1 MSLPDLIA
9 RFVQPLAQLE
19 VPYMVIG
26 GVAGI
31 IYSEPRYTQDLDL
44 LARLDPAQAGA
55 LAAAFPA
62 EEFYVPPIEVIEQEA
77 SRSSHGHFNLSHHE
91 SGLRA
96 DVYLAGEDPLHAW
109 GLSRRRSITLRGEAL
124 WLAPIEYV
132 ILGKLKFFREGGSV
146 RHLEDIA
153 RMLLISADQI
163 DHLELQARVADQ
175 GLGPEWEQ
183 AQRSAR
189 RP

>member
-1 MSLPDLIA
+1 
-9 RFVQPLAQLE
+9 
-19 VPYMVIG
+19 MVIG

-31 IYSEPRYTQDLDL
+31 IYSEPRYTQGLDL
-44 LARLDPAQAGA
+44 LAQLDPAQANA

-62 EEFYVPPIEVIEQEA
+62 AEFYVPPIEVIEAEA
-77 SRSSHGHFNLSHHE
+77 RRPSHGHFNLAHHE

-96 DVYLAGEDPLHAW
+96 DVYLAGEDPMHAW
-109 GLSRRRSITLRGEAL
+109 GLRRRRTVLVRGHTL

-132 ILGKLKFFREGGSV
+132 ILGKLKFYREGGSV

-163 DHLELQARVADQ
+163 DDGELQAKIAEQ
-175 GLGPEWEQ
+175 QLGPEWEQ
-183 AQRSAR
+183 AQRAAR
-189 RP
+189 GS

>member
-9 RFVQPLAQLE
+9 RFVRPLAQLD

-44 LARLDPAQAGA
+44 LVKLDPTQAGA
-55 LAAAFPA
+55 LAGAFPA
-62 EEFYVPPIEVIEQEA
+62 GEFYVPPIEVIEEEA
-77 SRSSHGHFNLSHHE
+77 RRPSYGHFNLSHHE

-96 DVYLAGEDPLHAW
+96 DVYLAGEDPMHAW
-109 GLSRRRSITLRGEAL
+109 GLGRRRSIMLRGEAL

-132 ILGKLKFFREGGSV
+132 ILGKLKFYREGGSV

-153 RMLLISADQI
+153 RMLLISADRI
-163 DHLELQARVADQ
+163 DFPELQGKVEEQ
-175 GLGPEWEQ
+175 LLGPEWEQ
-183 AQRSAR
+183 AQRGAR

>member
-1 MSLPDLIA
+1 MTLPELIA
-9 RFVQPLAQLE
+9 RFVRPLGQLD

-44 LARLDPAQAGA
+44 LAKLLPGQAA
-55 LAAAFPA
+55 ELAAAFPPG
-62 EEFYVPPIEVIEQEA
+62 EFYVPPVEVIEEEA
-77 SRSSHGHFNLSHHE
+77 RRTSHGHFNLSHHE

-96 DVYLAGEDPLHAW
+96 YVYLAGEDATHAW
-109 GLSRRRSITLRGEAL
+109 GLGRRRRITLRGETL

-153 RMLLISADQI
+153 RMLRISADQI
-163 DHLELQARVADQ
+163 DYPELEARITEQ
-175 GLGPEWEQ
+175 LLGPEWE
-183 AQRSAR
+183 RAR
-189 RP
+189 RAAR